1 LLTTAEAREGTFF
14 PMADAQTWDAAKQC
28 RVLDR
33 LLFAQNQNKKERTMK
48 AFTFHTVAGLLAVGL
63 VFGVN
68 FAQAQAGTLD
78 PKFGNGGTVTTI
90 FTGDTMLP
98 IGAAQQA
105 SGDIVVLSQFDLEDV
120 GTQIGLTRYTS
131 AGKLDTTF
139 GTKGSTITNFSS
151 FTFQPF
157 AFALEPNGKILVAG
171 TEAGTPG
178 TPSGITQFGLAQFTA
193 NGKLDTTFG
202 TDGVAATAF
211 AAGADA
217 PDAFLLQPNGQI
229 LMGGFKDG
237 GRHTPGSLSLV
248 RFNSNGALDPT
259 FGTAGIALVTPA
271 PILGPQALALL
282 SNGDYLAVGENGD
295 AMVGTVVELSSTGEL
310 LSGVIA
316 GTLTASS
323 PLAGLEPFPTIFES
337 NGDYLVASLHCEGGS
352 DCRGTDTKVQL
363 FGETGVLNSGFSST
377 PFGFGGFHNTPQ
389 ALAVQSNGQ
398 VVVGDIVADT
408 SGPNFGGIAR
418 LDTNGELDTTFGSG
432 GTLTVD
438 NNVTALLIDTNGD
451 ILAIEGTGND
461 GIVVAAY
468 LSN

>member
-1 LLTTAEAREGTFF
+1 MKTFS
-14 PMADAQTWDAAKQC
+14 
-28 RVLDR
+28 
-33 LLFAQNQNKKERTMK
+33 
-48 AFTFHTVAGLLAVGL
+48 FHTIAGLLAVGL

-78 PKFGNGGTVTTI
+78 PNFGTDGTATTI
-90 FTGDTMLP
+90 FTGAGSPVMLP

-105 SGDIVVLSQFDLEDV
+105 SGDIVVLSQFDFVSDE
-120 GTQIGLTRYTS
+120 GTQIGLTRYTP

-151 FTFQPF
+151 FTFDPF

-171 TEAGTPG
+171 FV
-178 TPSGITQFGLAQFTA
+178 SGGNNFGLAQFTA
-193 NGKLDTTFG
+193 NGVLDTTFG
-202 TDGVAATAF
+202 TDGVASAVS
-211 AAGADA
+211 GADF
-217 PDAFLLQPNGQI
+217 PNAFLLQPNGQI

-271 PILGPQALALL
+271 QIAGPQALALL
-282 SNGDYLAVGENGD
+282 SNGDYLAVGG
-295 AMVGTVVELSSTGEL
+295 MSGKVLELSSTGEL
-310 LSGVIA
+310 LSTVTA

-352 DCRGTDTKVQL
+352 DCGPTDTKVQL
-363 FGETGVLNSGFSST
+363 FGETGVLDSDFGST
-377 PFGFGGFHNTPQ
+377 PFKFGTELDNTPQ

-398 VVVGDIVADT
+398 VVVGGFIGRAA
-408 SGPNFGGIAR
+408 PIFGGIAR
-418 LDTNGELDTTFGSG
+418 LDTNGELDATFGNG

-438 NNVTALLIDTNGD
+438 NDVTALLIDTNGD

-468 LSN
+468 LAN